1 MRVARTTTVTSGVRR
16 WVVSKALFGTHVSAE
31 HRALLEELW
40 RLRARVAE
48 LEAAL
53 ADAQEHAGEDVPRS
67 APGDV
72 GEEPA
77 TP

>member
-1 MRVARTTTVTSGVRR
+1 
-16 WVVSKALFGTHVSAE
+16 VSKALFGTHVSAE

-53 ADAQEHAGEDVPRS
+53 ADAEQRTVDGDDA
-67 APGDV
+67 APG
-72 GEEPA
+72 GREEQPLA
-77 TP
+77 P

>member
-1 MRVARTTTVTSGVRR
+1 
-16 WVVSKALFGTHVSAE
+16 VSKALFGTHVSAE

-53 ADAQEHAGEDVPRS
+53 AEARQTTAEEVPAPRS
-67 APGDV
+67 DGA
-72 GEEPA
+72 GEEPL
-77 TP
+77 TL